1 MLGNLDDGDVDNN
14 DGGDIE
20 PGKSVSLGEEGGS
33 GGSAMQKV
41 IKG

>member
-1 MLGNLDDGDVDNN
+1 MLGMLMITMVVMLNA
-14 DGGDIE
+14 

-41 IKG
+41 FKG